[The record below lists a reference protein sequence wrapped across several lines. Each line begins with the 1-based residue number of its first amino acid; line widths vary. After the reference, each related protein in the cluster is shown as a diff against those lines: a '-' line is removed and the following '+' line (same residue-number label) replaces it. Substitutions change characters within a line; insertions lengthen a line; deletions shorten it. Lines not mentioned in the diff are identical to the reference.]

1 MLNAKQ
7 FSVTNKVPAT
17 LEGDM
22 ADFAMF
28 SLDMGEYK
36 ENGKVCFPHLQ
47 GKGINLWDVVPVLAV
62 LPPNKVEVNE
72 SERQKNLAKYISQG
86 YAFESA
92 DGSTELVDTPTEEGD
107 EWTKFFALDTNL
119 VGGRCR
125 RKGGVKSHNAF
136 EGFVD
141 SAQ

>member
-1 MLNAKQ
+1 MLTNSEYAQ
-7 FSVTNKVPAT
+7 FNRVPTT
-17 LEGDM
+17 LEGEI

-28 SLDMGEYK
+28 TIDLGETTQ
-36 ENGKVCFPHLQ
+36 NGELCFPHLQ
-47 GKGINLWDVVPVLAV
+47 GKGVNLWDITPVLQV

-72 SERQKNLAKYISQG
+72 TIRQANLAKYISQG
-86 YAFESA
+86 FGFESP
-92 DGSTELVDTPTEEGD
+92 DGQTEVVDTPEEGD

-119 VGGRCR
+119 VGGKCR
-125 RKGGVKSHNAF
+125 RRGGIKSHGSF